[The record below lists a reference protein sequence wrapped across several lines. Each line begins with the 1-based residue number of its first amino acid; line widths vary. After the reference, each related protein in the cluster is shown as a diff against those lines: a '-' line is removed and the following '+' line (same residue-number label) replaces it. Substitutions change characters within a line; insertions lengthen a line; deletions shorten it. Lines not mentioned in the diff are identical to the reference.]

1 MKQNNVLFKLDRL
14 ILLVVAVLAISIVA
28 CGSEQVAES
37 PDPVATATLEQ
48 ATSEPT
54 ATNLPTAESTKPPAA
69 TESPTATIITE
80 PTPTPI
86 RKTTIGDYGFSL
98 DLDGDVAVQPGGW
111 TGAEPDTSQGMIKFP
126 YEGVSAILVWYSSD
140 STPQQLVADS
150 YNLLKDSQPNLTFE
164 GISDGAFPVS
174 GETGVFGGFKVL
186 DGGSTV
192 GGGFVSGW
200 VCSESQ
206 SRYALTVTGPQATV
220 VQIRFQR
227 IVNQFSCSS

>member
-14 ILLVVAVLAISIVA
+14 ILMVVAVLAISIIA

-54 ATNLPTAESTKPPAA
+54 ATNSPTAEPTKPPTP
-69 TESPTATIITE
+69 TESSTATTISE

-98 DLDGDVAVQPGGW
+98 DLDGEVAVQSQGW

-140 STPQQLVADS
+140 STAQQIVADS

-200 VCSESQ
+200 VCPESQ

>member
-1 MKQNNVLFKLDRL
+1 MKENNVLFKLDRL
-14 ILLVVAVLAISIVA
+14 ILIVVAILAISLVA
-28 CGSEQVAES
+28 CGSEQVGES
-37 PDPVATATLEQ
+37 PDPAATAPLEQ

-54 ATNLPTAESTKPPAA
+54 ATNLPTAEPTKPPAS
-69 TESPTATIITE
+69 TESPTATIIIE

>member
-1 MKQNNVLFKLDRL
+1 M
-14 ILLVVAVLAISIVA
+14 
-28 CGSEQVAES
+28 
-37 PDPVATATLEQ
+37 
-48 ATSEPT
+48 
-54 ATNLPTAESTKPPAA
+54 
-69 TESPTATIITE
+69 
-80 PTPTPI
+80 
-86 RKTTIGDYGFSL
+86 
-98 DLDGDVAVQPGGW
+98 
-111 TGAEPDTSQGMIKFP
+111 
-126 YEGVSAILVWYSSD
+126 WYTSD
-140 STPQQLVADS
+140 SPPQQIVADS
-150 YNLLKDSQPNLTFE
+150 FDLLRYSNSTLTFE
-164 GISDGAFPVS
+164 AISDGAIPVS

>member
-37 PDPVATATLEQ
+37 PDPVATATLEL
-48 ATSEPT
+48 ATSGPT
-54 ATNLPTAESTKPPAA
+54 GTNLPTAESTKPPVA
-69 TESPTATIITE
+69 TESPTATIISK

-98 DLDGDVAVQPGGW
+98 DLDGEVEVQYGGW
-111 TGAEPDTSQGMIKFP
+111 TGTGPDASQGMIKFP

-140 STPQQLVADS
+140 STPQQIVADS
-150 YNLLKDSQPNLTFE
+150 YNLLKNSQPNLTFE

-186 DGGSTV
+186 DGGATV

-200 VCSESQ
+200 ACSESQ

>member
-14 ILLVVAVLAISIVA
+14 ILMVVAVLAISIIA
-28 CGSEQVAES
+28 CGSEQVGES
-37 PDPVATATLEQ
+37 PVPAATAPLEQ

-54 ATNLPTAESTKPPAA
+54 ATNVPTAEPTKPPAS
-69 TESPTATIITE
+69 TESPTTTIIIE

-192 GGGFVSGW
+192 GGGFVSCW

>member
-1 MKQNNVLFKLDRL
+1 MKQNNGLFKLDRL
-14 ILLVVAVLAISIVA
+14 ILMVVAVLAISIIA
-28 CGSEQVAES
+28 CGSEQVGES
-37 PDPVATATLEQ
+37 PDPVATVTLDQ

-54 ATNLPTAESTKPPAA
+54 ATNLPTAEPTKPPAS
-69 TESPTATIITE
+69 TESPTATIIIE

>member
-14 ILLVVAVLAISIVA
+14 ILMVVAVLAISIIA

-54 ATNLPTAESTKPPAA
+54 ATNSPTAEPTKPPTP
-69 TESPTATIITE
+69 TESSTATTISE

-98 DLDGDVAVQPGGW
+98 DLDGEVAVQSQGW

-140 STPQQLVADS
+140 STAQQIVADS

-200 VCSESQ
+200 ICSDSQ

>member
-1 MKQNNVLFKLDRL
+1 
-14 ILLVVAVLAISIVA
+14 
-28 CGSEQVAES
+28 
-37 PDPVATATLEQ
+37 
-48 ATSEPT
+48 
-54 ATNLPTAESTKPPAA
+54 
-69 TESPTATIITE
+69 
-80 PTPTPI
+80 
-86 RKTTIGDYGFSL
+86 
-98 DLDGDVAVQPGGW
+98 
-111 TGAEPDTSQGMIKFP
+111 MIKFQ

-140 STPQQLVADS
+140 ITPQQIVADS

-174 GETGVFGGFKVL
+174 GETGVFGGFRVL
-186 DGGSTV
+186 DGGATV

>member
-14 ILLVVAVLAISIVA
+14 ILMVVAVLAISIIA
-28 CGSEQVAES
+28 CGGEQVAES
-37 PDPVATATLEQ
+37 PDPVATVTLEQ

-54 ATNLPTAESTKPPAA
+54 ATNLPAAEPPKSPVP
-69 TESPTATIITE
+69 TESPTATTISE

-98 DLDGDVAVQPGGW
+98 DLDGEVAVQPRGW

-140 STPQQLVADS
+140 ITPQQIVADS

-186 DGGSTV
+186 DGASTV